1 MNYRGELLK
10 PDDLQS
16 GEESRRMGDFAQIEF
31 RSLGSER
38 HACIQGSL
46 PVWQLIEVARNY
58 DMDARKTAAHF
69 GGPVEPVVR
78 APG

>member
-1 MNYRGELLK
+1 VNYRGELLK

-58 DMDARKTAAHF
+58 AMGATRTAEHF
-69 GGPVEPVVR
+69 GWPAGKVQ
-78 APG
+78 GGFH